1 MHFFHSECPAL
12 GEETATMQAHAM
24 PRRYVQITL
33 FQVHGKCQTSQCASP
48 LFMNL
53 RKDVPCCTVR
63 TWCVRFLLPGPGLGA
78 TCMKLL
84 SCMPPTT
91 GNPLV
96 TLLLYS
102 WLQEGKPHAGS

>member
-53 RKDVPCCTVR
+53 R
-63 TWCVRFLLPGPGLGA
+63 
-78 TCMKLL
+78 
-84 SCMPPTT
+84 
-91 GNPLV
+91 
-96 TLLLYS
+96 
-102 WLQEGKPHAGS
+102 